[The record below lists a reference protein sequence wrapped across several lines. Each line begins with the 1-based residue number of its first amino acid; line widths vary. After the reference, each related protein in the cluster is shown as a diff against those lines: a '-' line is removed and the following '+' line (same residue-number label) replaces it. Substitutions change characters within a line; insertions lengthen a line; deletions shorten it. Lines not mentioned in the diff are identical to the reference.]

1 MWITILQKSGLAINS
16 LLRRKPV
23 RVFIL
28 KQGKKI
34 GQTRLS
40 RYLANRR
47 ERMENDSPHSPTAT
61 RIPVSYE

>member
-1 MWITILQKSGLAINS
+1 MWFSLLQKTGVAINS
-16 LLRRKPV
+16 LWRSKPV

-40 RYLANRR
+40 RYLARRR
-47 ERMENDSPHSPTAT
+47 ERIENDSPHSPTAT
-61 RIPVSYE
+61 RIPVKYE